1 VNKIK
6 VLKQNLKGH
15 EFVVRLW
22 SPGIYLNAIFESN
35 NQELDS
41 FIFHCNTK
49 YTMLPTD
56 HYTVN
61 TAHHDLDRSISSN
74 VPIRV
79 LTLEAPI
86 RIL

>member
-49 YTMLPTD
+49 YTMLSI
-56 HYTVN
+56 HCNIVN
-61 TAHHDLDRSISSN
+61 RAHHDLDRSISSN
-74 VPIRV
+74 VPISV
-79 LTLEAPI
+79 LISDAPI